1 MTDHTILVVDA
12 NEETEETI
20 VSTLEAQGYLVFTA
34 SGRDISTGLAEK
46 ISPSLIYVKPAA
58 ISVEG
63 FATCKLIHHTEKF
76 KKVPI
81 LLLASLKGPLDP
93 RYTTFYGVLDYL
105 KLPLDPEEVL
115 KKTAKILGN
124 QSHDIQVPDDDFG
137 LDEEES
143 SPYEEA
149 PLLEEP
155 HVVDSD
161 PGDRSSD
168 MQAPEDEFGLTEEAI
183 VPVDEK
189 PGYGT
194 EHAGETE
201 TDKILDIGQPN
212 EDYRYRETNEPI
224 QENFHPKGTR
234 RRSTKTGL
242 FIPLVIVAAG
252 ITIVLAG
259 FLLYKFFISSPKV
272 TAPAAVSRPQPLPQK
287 EAAIPPLQQ
296 EPQKQ
301 EQAGVK
307 TMPVE
312 TKEVPVKETPVA
324 TENKADGKPFYSVQ
338 LGAFKNEATASVLV
352 KKYLEKGYEAYT
364 LKGETNE
371 RGTLYRVLVGTFKS
385 RKEAFQLATQIAS
398 KENVQTT
405 VFSGGKK

>member
-1 MTDHTILVVDA
+1 MIDHTILVVDA
-12 NEETEETI
+12 SEETEEAI

-201 TDKILDIGQPN
+201 TDKILDIGQ
-212 EDYRYRETNEPI
+212 
-224 QENFHPKGTR
+224 
-234 RRSTKTGL
+234 
-242 FIPLVIVAAG
+242 
-252 ITIVLAG
+252 
-259 FLLYKFFISSPKV
+259 
-272 TAPAAVSRPQPLPQK
+272 
-287 EAAIPPLQQ
+287 
-296 EPQKQ
+296 
-301 EQAGVK
+301 
-307 TMPVE
+307 
-312 TKEVPVKETPVA
+312 
-324 TENKADGKPFYSVQ
+324 
-338 LGAFKNEATASVLV
+338 
-352 KKYLEKGYEAYT
+352 
-364 LKGETNE
+364 
-371 RGTLYRVLVGTFKS
+371 
-385 RKEAFQLATQIAS
+385 
-398 KENVQTT
+398 
-405 VFSGGKK
+405 